1 VLCPLFLL
9 LGSVAVV
16 PQSHGFIIVVVYMRS
31 LKVKSMGE
39 YDDTLKDI
47 EATLG
52 IVPGF
57 MRAIPKDALV
67 HDWPLMKK
75 YEFGETAI
83 PAKYRE
89 FIGLGIA
96 ANIKCPYC
104 ALMHTGL
111 ATLSGASDREIS
123 EVAFLASLTARWS
136 AMLHAL
142 QYNYDTF
149 AKEVHQMA
157 EYAKKTAKKK

>member
-1 VLCPLFLL
+1 
-9 LGSVAVV
+9 
-16 PQSHGFIIVVVYMRS
+16 
-31 LKVKSMGE
+31 MGE
-39 YDDTLKDI
+39 YEETLKDI
-47 EATLG
+47 EKAFG

-57 MRAIPKDALV
+57 MKAIPKDVLM

-75 YEFGETAI
+75 YQLGESAI

-104 ALMHTGL
+104 ALMHTAM
-111 ATLSGASDREIS
+111 ATMAGATDKEIA
-123 EVAFLASLTARWS
+123 EVAFLSSLTSRWS

-149 AKEVHQMA
+149 SNEVRQIGD
-157 EYAKKTAKKK
+157 YAMKMSKKK

>member
-1 VLCPLFLL
+1 
-9 LGSVAVV
+9 
-16 PQSHGFIIVVVYMRS
+16 
-31 LKVKSMGE
+31 MGE
-39 YDDTLKDI
+39 YENTLKDI

-57 MRAIPKDALV
+57 MRAIPKDVLV

-75 YEFGETAI
+75 YQIGESVI

-89 FIGLGIA
+89 FIGLAVA

-104 ALMHTGL
+104 ALMHTAM
-111 ATLSGASDREIS
+111 ATISGASDREMA
-123 EVAFLASLTARWS
+123 EVAFLASLTSRWS

-149 AKEVHQMA
+149 AKEVHQIA
-157 EYAKKTAKKK
+157 EHAQKTAKK

>member
-1 VLCPLFLL
+1 
-9 LGSVAVV
+9 
-16 PQSHGFIIVVVYMRS
+16 
-31 LKVKSMGE
+31 MGE
-39 YDDTLKDI
+39 YEETLKDI
-47 EATLG
+47 EKAFG

-57 MRAIPKDALV
+57 MKAIPKDVLMQ
-67 HDWPLMKK
+67 DWPLMKK
-75 YEFGETAI
+75 YQLGESAI

-104 ALMHTGL
+104 ALMHTAM
-111 ATLSGASDREIS
+111 ATMAGATDKEMA
-123 EVAFLASLTARWS
+123 EVAFLASYTARWS

-149 AKEVHQMA
+149 SKEVHQIG
-157 EYAKKTAKKK
+157 EYAMKMAKKK

>member
-1 VLCPLFLL
+1 
-9 LGSVAVV
+9 
-16 PQSHGFIIVVVYMRS
+16 
-31 LKVKSMGE
+31 
-39 YDDTLKDI
+39 
-47 EATLG
+47 
-52 IVPGF
+52 
-57 MRAIPKDALV
+57 
-67 HDWPLMKK
+67 MKK
-75 YEFGETAI
+75 YQTGETAI

-104 ALMHTGL
+104 ALMHTAM
-111 ATLSGASDREIS
+111 ATLNGATDKEIA

-149 AKEVHQMA
+149 VKEDIKSANTQRSKL
-157 EYAKKTAKKK
+157 KKVGSNHKH

>member
-1 VLCPLFLL
+1 MKRL
-9 LGSVAVV
+9 
-16 PQSHGFIIVVVYMRS
+16 
-31 LKVKSMGE
+31 GE
-39 YDDTLKDI
+39 YEDTLKDI
-47 EATLG
+47 EKTLG

-57 MRAIPKDALV
+57 MKAIPKDVLM

-75 YEFGETAI
+75 YQVGESAI

-104 ALMHTGL
+104 ALMHTAM
-111 ATLSGASDREIS
+111 ATLSGATDREMA

-142 QYNYDTF
+142 QYDYDTF
-149 AKEVHQMA
+149 SKEVHQIGEHA
-157 EYAKKTAKKK
+157 QKAAKKK